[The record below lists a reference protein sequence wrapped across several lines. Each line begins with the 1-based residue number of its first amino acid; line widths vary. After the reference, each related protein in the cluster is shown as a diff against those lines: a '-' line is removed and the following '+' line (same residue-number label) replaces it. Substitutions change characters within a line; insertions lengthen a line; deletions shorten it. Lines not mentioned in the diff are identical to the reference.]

1 VPFLKDEFQRGPCR
15 VNTYRGIE
23 MPRTVKEIEQ
33 AVEQL
38 TQDQLAEFR
47 AWYEKFDAAAWDRQI
62 EEDIAAGKLDA
73 LAEAAIADHKAG
85 RTKQL

>member
-1 VPFLKDEFQRGPCR
+1 
-15 VNTYRGIE
+15 
-23 MPRTVKEIEQ
+23 VKEIEQ
-33 AVEQL
+33 AVAQL
-38 TQDQLAEFR
+38 PKEQLAEFR
-47 AWYEKFDAAAWDRQI
+47 VWYEQFDAAAWDRQI